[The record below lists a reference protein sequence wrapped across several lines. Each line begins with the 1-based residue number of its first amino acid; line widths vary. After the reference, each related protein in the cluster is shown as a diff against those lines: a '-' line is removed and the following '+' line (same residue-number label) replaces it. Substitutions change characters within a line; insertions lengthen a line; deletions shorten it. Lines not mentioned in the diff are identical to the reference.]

1 MTGTR
6 DATLPQAI
14 RHTLEPD
21 LTDLTVSPS
30 QSPARDRHA
39 LLTKGD
45 IDSTRLRV
53 QEPVYDRGSETY
65 VLSSGTKRANG
76 VAMHHA
82 EHVVR
87 FYKTDA
93 FLLDAVATFCA
104 DAILADGAA
113 LVVATADHRAGIAER
128 LRARGLLDAAG
139 THDAYLSLDAAET
152 LSQFMVN
159 GEVDAAR
166 FMDVVGGA
174 ISRAA
179 KSGRQVRVFG
189 EMVSLLVADGY
200 PAAAIRLE
208 ELWNDLQLAAHHTHP
223 FSLFC
228 AYPMDHFGGE
238 AHQGLFGD
246 VCAAH
251 SQVVPAESYMALP
264 TANDRLRAIAELQQ
278 KAESLETEIAERQL
292 AEERLRRALEA
303 EQEARLDAEAAL
315 HVRDQFLS
323 IAAHE
328 LRNPLACLSLHA
340 QFALQ
345 RLSRNEHV
353 DATRTEHS
361 LQSISI
367 QATRLARL
375 LDRLLDVSRL
385 EADHLTLRRR
395 PTDLTVLVEQVVST
409 TRAWTDRHPIALET
423 PASLQAWIDPLRLE
437 QVLANLLDNAI
448 KHSPHG
454 EPIAVTLS
462 LPAPGTIELAVSD
475 RGIGIPIE
483 AREQIFERF
492 FQARSEDAT
501 QGLGLGLYVSRQIV
515 ELHGGEIRADF
526 PTDGGTRFVVTLPVG
541 IEALAVS
548 HAAD

>member
-1 MTGTR
+1 M
-6 DATLPQAI
+6 
-14 RHTLEPD
+14 
-21 LTDLTVSPS
+21 
-30 QSPARDRHA
+30 HA
-39 LLTKGD
+39 
-45 IDSTRLRV
+45 
-53 QEPVYDRGSETY
+53 
-65 VLSSGTKRANG
+65 
-76 VAMHHA
+76 A

-87 FYKTDA
+87 FYEADA
-93 FLLDAVATFCA
+93 SLLDSVATFCA
-104 DAILADGAA
+104 DAILADGVA
-113 LVVATADHRAGIAER
+113 LVVATPEHRAGIAER
-128 LRARGLLDAAG
+128 LRARGFLD
-139 THDAYLSLDAAET
+139 TEDDHDSYLSLDAAEM

-166 FMDVVGGA
+166 FTEVVGGI
-174 ISRAA
+174 ISRTA

-208 ELWNDLQLAAHHTHP
+208 ELWNDLQAHHTHA

-238 AHQGLFGD
+238 THQDLFSD

-251 SQVVPAESYMALP
+251 SQVVPAESYVALP

-278 KAESLETEIAERQL
+278 KAKSLETEIADRQL

-303 EQEARLDAEAAL
+303 EHEARLDAEAAL
-315 HVRDQFLS
+315 QVRDEFLS

-340 QFALQ
+340 QVALR
-345 RLSRNEHV
+345 RLSDSEQL
-353 DATRTEHS
+353 DTARTEYS
-361 LQSISI
+361 LQSISG
-367 QATRLARL
+367 QATRLSRL

-385 EADHLTLRRR
+385 EADHLALHLQRR
-395 PTDLTVLVEQVVST
+395 PTDLTVLVEQVVTS
-409 TRAWTDRHPIALET
+409 TRAWSDRHPITLET
-423 PASLQAWIDPLRLE
+423 PASLEAWIDPARLE

-454 EPIAVTLS
+454 EPIAVSLS
-462 LPAPGTIELAVSD
+462 QPAPGTIELAVSD
-475 RGIGIPIE
+475 RGIGIPIQ
-483 AREQIFERF
+483 ARDRIFERF
-492 FQARSEDAT
+492 FQARSDDAT

-515 ELHGGEIRADF
+515 ELHGGQIRADF
-526 PTDGGTRFVVTLPVG
+526 PTDGGTRFVVTLPIG

>member
-6 DATLPQAI
+6 DAALPQAI
-14 RHTLEPD
+14 RRTWKPGIHNLD
-21 LTDLTVSPS
+21 VSLP
-30 QSPARDRHA
+30 QSTTMDHRA
-39 LLTKGD
+39 LPTCIE
-45 IDSTRLRV
+45 IDSTWVRIP
-53 QEPVYDRGSETY
+53 EPMRRTGDETCAPG
-65 VLSSGTKRANG
+65 SGTKRANG
-76 VAMHHA
+76 VAMHAA

-87 FYKTDA
+87 FYETDA
-93 FLLDAVATFCA
+93 FLLDAVAAFCA
-104 DAILADGAA
+104 DAILAHEAA
-113 LVVATADHRAGIAER
+113 LVVATPEHRAGVAER
-128 LRARGLLDAAG
+128 LRARGLLDAVG
-139 THDAYLSLDAAET
+139 SHDAYFSLDAADT
-152 LSQFMVN
+152 LSQFLVN

-166 FMDVVGGA
+166 FMDVIGGVIA
-174 ISRAA
+174 RAA
-179 KSGRQVRVFG
+179 KRGRQVRVFG

-208 ELWNDLQLAAHHTHP
+208 ELWNDLQAHHTP
-223 FSLFC
+223 AFSLFC

-238 AHQGLFGD
+238 VHQDLFSE

-264 TANDRLRAIAELQQ
+264 TADDRLRAIAELQQ
-278 KAESLETEIAERQL
+278 KAQSLETEIAERQL

-303 EQEARLDAEAAL
+303 EHEARLDAEAAL
-315 HVRDQFLS
+315 HVRDEFLS

-340 QFALQ
+340 QVALQ

-367 QATRLARL
+367 QATRLSRL

-385 EADHLTLRRR
+385 EADHLTLQRR
-395 PTDLTVLVEQVVST
+395 PTDLTALVEQVVST
-409 TRAWTDRHPIALET
+409 TRASTDRHSIALET

-462 LPAPGTIELAVSD
+462 LPAPGTIELTVSD

-483 AREQIFERF
+483 ARDQVFERF
-492 FQARSEDAT
+492 FQARPEDAT

-515 ELHGGEIRADF
+515 ELHGGEMRADF
-526 PTDGGTRFVVTLPVG
+526 PTHGGTRFVVTLPMG
-541 IEALAVS
+541 METLAVS

>member
-1 MTGTR
+1 M
-6 DATLPQAI
+6 
-14 RHTLEPD
+14 
-21 LTDLTVSPS
+21 
-30 QSPARDRHA
+30 PA
-39 LLTKGD
+39 
-45 IDSTRLRV
+45 
-53 QEPVYDRGSETY
+53 
-65 VLSSGTKRANG
+65 SGTKRANG
-76 VAMHHA
+76 IAMHHA
-82 EHVVR
+82 EHIVR
-87 FYKTDA
+87 FYETDA

-104 DAILADGAA
+104 EAILAHEAA
-113 LVVATADHRAGIAER
+113 LVVATPEHRAGIAEQ
-128 LRARGLLDAAG
+128 LQARGLLDAAG
-139 THDAYLSLDAAET
+139 THDSYLSLDAAGT

-166 FMDVVGGA
+166 FMEVIGGA

-200 PAAAIRLE
+200 PAAAILLE
-208 ELWNDLQLAAHHTHP
+208 ELWNDLLAHHTHG

-228 AYPMDHFGGE
+228 AYPIDHFAGE
-238 AHQGLFGD
+238 SQQDLFGD
-246 VCAAH
+246 VCSAH
-251 SQVVPAESYMALP
+251 SQVVPAESYLALP

-278 KAESLETEIAERQL
+278 KAQSLETEIAERQL

-303 EQEARLDAEAAL
+303 EHEARLDAEAAL
-315 HVRDQFLS
+315 HVRDEFLS

-340 QFALQ
+340 QVALR
-345 RLSRNEHV
+345 RLSHSEKP
-353 DATRTEHS
+353 DTALTEHS
-361 LQSISI
+361 LQSICG
-367 QATRLARL
+367 QAGRLSRL

-385 EADHLTLRRR
+385 EADHLTLHLQRR

-483 AREQIFERF
+483 ARDRIFERF
-492 FQARSEDAT
+492 FQARPEDAT

-526 PTDGGTRFVVTLPVG
+526 PAGGGTRFVVTLPIG
-541 IEALAVS
+541 IEALAVT

>member
-1 MTGTR
+1 M
-6 DATLPQAI
+6 
-14 RHTLEPD
+14 RHTAVE
-21 LTDLTVSPS
+21 
-30 QSPARDRHA
+30 
-39 LLTKGD
+39 
-45 IDSTRLRV
+45 TRAP
-53 QEPVYDRGSETY
+53 E
-65 VLSSGTKRANG
+65 SGTKRANG
-76 VAMHHA
+76 DAMHAA

-87 FYKTDA
+87 FYETDA

-104 DAILADGAA
+104 EAILADGAA
-113 LVVATADHRAGIAER
+113 LVVATPEHRAGIVER

-152 LSQFMVN
+152 LSQFTID
-159 GEVDAAR
+159 GEIDAAR
-166 FMDVVGGA
+166 FMEVIGGHIA
-174 ISRAA
+174 RAA
-179 KSGRQVRVFG
+179 KRGRQVRVYG
-189 EMVSLLVADGY
+189 EMVSLLVADGH
-200 PAAAIRLE
+200 PAAALRLE
-208 ELWNDLQLAAHHTHP
+208 ELWNDLQLAAQPTHA

-238 AHQGLFGD
+238 AHQEFFAD
-246 VCAAH
+246 VCATH
-251 SQVVPAESYMALP
+251 SQVIPAESYAALP

-278 KAESLETEIAERQL
+278 KAQSLDTEIAERQR

-303 EQEARLDAEAAL
+303 EHEARLDAEAAL
-315 HVRDQFLS
+315 HMRDEFLS

-340 QFALQ
+340 QVALQ
-345 RLSRNEHV
+345 RLSQTEHF

-361 LQSISI
+361 LQSICS
-367 QATRLARL
+367 QATRLSRL

-385 EADHLTLRRR
+385 EAAQLMLQRRVI
-395 PTDLTVLVEQVVST
+395 DLTVLLEQVVSS
-409 TRAWTDRHPIALET
+409 TRARTDRHPIALEM

-448 KHSPHG
+448 KHSPQG
-454 EPIAVTLS
+454 ESIVVTLS
-462 LPAPGTIELAVSD
+462 QPLPGTLELAVSD

-483 AREQIFERF
+483 ARDRIFERF
-492 FQARSEDAT
+492 FQARPEDAT
-501 QGLGLGLYVSRQIV
+501 QGLGLGLYVSRQVV

-526 PTDGGTRFVVTLPVG
+526 PADGGTRFVVTLPTS